1 MTPFKALALV
11 LSASMLLVGPAAAAV
26 TRDDRIKAR
35 YATRFL
41 VSEQRDSGAIVAFSK
56 IGSTADAIVSLVAA
70 RRAPKAIDKAVRFLR
85 NHSAGIDTTGEIA
98 KVVMALVAAGEEPT
112 VEGRDLPQE
121 LLDSQTEDGAYGDN
135 SNNDQVSSH
144 TLAMLALAATGDGSN
159 GAAVQ
164 WLLDAQCDDGGW
176 QFDLPSGDSDDLHCN
191 NGTDFDFTQSDSNT
205 TAYAVQ
211 ALAASPGQQSPA
223 ADPFAFFDFV
233 RDDIKGGW
241 GYTQG
246 FTLTDANS
254 TSLVIQAYAAEG
266 RALPDRAEKALR
278 SLQYSACSKKKA
290 AFAYSWSD
298 ENEDGDYEQNERTGP
313 DVGATSAGILG
324 LLELPLPIP
333 PAEVTKNPP
342 KPLCTEPSN

>member
-1 MTPFKALALV
+1 
-11 LSASMLLVGPAAAAV
+11 MLLVGPASAEV
-26 TRDDRIKAR
+26 TRDDRQKAR
-35 YATRFL
+35 AATRFL
-41 VSEQRDSGAIVAFSK
+41 VSAQRDSGAIVAFSK
-56 IGSTADAIVSLVAA
+56 IGSTADAVVSLVAA
-70 RRAPKAIDKAVRFLR
+70 RRAPKAIRKAVNFLR

-112 VEGRDLPQE
+112 VDGRDLPQE
-121 LLDSQTEDGAYGDN
+121 LLDSQTQEGAYGDN

-144 TLAMLALAATGDGSN
+144 TLAMLALAATGDGPN
-159 GAAVQ
+159 GAALQ

-176 QFDLPSGDSDDLHCN
+176 QFDLPSGDTDDLHCN

-211 ALAASPGQQSPA
+211 ALAVSPGQQSPSS
-223 ADPFAFFDFV
+223 DPFAFFDVV
-233 RDDIKGGW
+233 RDEIEGGW

-254 TSLVIQAYAAEG
+254 TSLVIQAYAADE
-266 RALPDRAEKALR
+266 RPLPDRAEKALR

-298 ENEDGDYEQNERTGP
+298 ENEDGSYTRDERTGP
-313 DVGATSAGILG
+313 DVGATTAGILG
-324 LLELPLPIP
+324 LLELPLPIA
-333 PAEVTKNPP
+333 PAEVTKTQPRP
-342 KPLCTEPSN
+342 TCGAPLN